1 MHSFLSE
8 KESCQRTQLQTK
20 EGQGT
25 LCSRKTAIDGP
36 EDNNCTETPVFWDLK
51 EQMISIHVNL
61 SFIVTFSMCTTI
73 AP

>member
-25 LCSRKTAIDGP
+25 SAQGRLLLMVLKIITAQRPQCLGI
-36 EDNNCTETPVFWDLK
+36 
-51 EQMISIHVNL
+51 
-61 SFIVTFSMCTTI
+61 
-73 AP
+73 